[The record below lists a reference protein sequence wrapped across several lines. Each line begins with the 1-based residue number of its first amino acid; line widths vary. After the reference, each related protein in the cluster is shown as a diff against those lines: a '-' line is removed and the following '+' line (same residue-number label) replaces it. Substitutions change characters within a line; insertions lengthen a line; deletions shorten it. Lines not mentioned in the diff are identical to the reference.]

1 MIHRAVMLAP
11 LVWIPLV
18 SPVVA
23 DEGRAA
29 AATTSADHA
38 QRVTKQFQELLHEY
52 WEFVMQESPLWAT
65 QIGDHRYNDRLGSR
79 TFADI
84 ESSATKRQAFL
95 KRLQALNREALAT
108 TSRVTYDILRLK
120 LQHAATEH
128 DFQTYLLTISN
139 RSGFHIGFPELRR
152 QVPLKSIRDYENYIS
167 RLRQFQRVTRENI
180 ALMRR
185 GMEIGI
191 VLPSVVLAEY
201 RQPIES
207 HIVDDPQDSLLYE
220 PFRDLPASLAAAD
233 IDRLRTAAE
242 DAIHGQVVPAYR
254 EFLKFMQD
262 EYVPACRETIGAAA
276 LPRGREYYRYLI
288 RKFTTLNLTPQQIH
302 QLGKSEVQRIQQEM
316 NAVIRE
322 TGFAGNFSEFVEF
335 LRSDPKFYAAT
346 KEELLQQ
353 VALKLKTMDGLLPQ
367 LFERLPRMSY
377 GIREVPAY
385 VAPVSTTAYYQPP
398 AGDGTRAGFYF
409 VNTYDL
415 KSRPIYNIEA
425 LSLHEAVPGHHLQ
438 IALQQELAD
447 LPEIRRFTQ
456 FTVFS
461 EGWALYAERLG
472 LEVGMYSDP
481 YQNFGRLNYEMW
493 RACRLV
499 IDTGIH
505 YFGWTRQQAIDFLT
519 AHSALATHN
528 VRAEV
533 DRYISWPGQA
543 LAYKIGELK
552 IRELR
557 QLATQRLGSRFDV
570 RRFHDVLLGS
580 GAVPLPV
587 LEANVHDYINATL
600 TQKKE

>member
-1 MIHRAVMLAP
+1 MIYRAVMLAP

-18 SPVVA
+18 SLVVA

-29 AATTSADHA
+29 ASTTSADDA
-38 QRVTKQFQELLHEY
+38 QRVTTQFQELLHDC
-52 WEFVMQESPLWAT
+52 WEFLMQESPLWAT
-65 QIGDHRYNDRLGSR
+65 QIGDHRYNDRLRSQ
-79 TFADI
+79 TFENIDL
-84 ESSATKRQAFL
+84 SATKRQEFL
-95 KRLQALNREALAT
+95 KRLQALDREALAT
-108 TSRVTYDILRLK
+108 TDRVTYDILRLK
-120 LQHAATEH
+120 LQNAAAEH

-152 QVPLKSIRDYENYIS
+152 QVPLKTVRDYENYIS

-185 GMEIGI
+185 GMETGI

-207 HIVDDPQDSLLYE
+207 HIVADAQDSLLYE
-220 PFRDLPASLAAAD
+220 PLRELPASLAAAD

-242 DAIHGQVVPAYR
+242 DAIGGQVVPAYR

-262 EYVPACRETIGAAA
+262 EYVPACRETVGAAA

-302 QLGKSEVQRIQQEM
+302 QLGKSEVRRIQQEM
-316 NAVIRE
+316 DAVIRE
-322 TGFAGNFSEFVEF
+322 TGFAGDFSEFVEF

-438 IALQQELAD
+438 IALQQELTD
-447 LPEIRRFTQ
+447 LPKVRRFTQ

-499 IDTGIH
+499 VDTGIH

-519 AHSALATHN
+519 AHSALAAHN
-528 VRAEV
+528 VRAEI

-557 QLATQRLGSRFDV
+557 KLATEKLGSRFDV
-570 RRFHDVLLGS
+570 RRFHDVVLGS

-587 LEANVHDYINATL
+587 LEANVHDYIEEVL
-600 TQKKE
+600 HDKE